1 MPVESSIYW
10 NSIDS
15 QRTTSGGSS
24 NNSDRHYVD
33 PWDLEN
39 YAYLRR
45 HSISVPTLRHRHERQ
60 TCYQAEYWYS
70 QSVREPQ
77 YSVPAFVEKLYCNS
91 PCRKENNA
99 YYYHHPIYE
108 DRVPNCVAPYPIY
121 APVVPAHVPWEIME
135 NESISEYDYR
145 ASLRSDLLQSR
156 YARNYFHSSV
166 PYDYIRQSETLRYN
180 VPEEYYTSTPPIEEN
195 YMTDITPLNLDL
207 NTYGHLKIDYTDS
220 WNSLKRKINK

>member
-1 MPVESSIYW
+1 MPVESSVYW

-15 QRTTSGGSS
+15 QRTASAGSS

-45 HSISVPTLRHRHERQ
+45 HSISVPTLRNQQDRRSYCQ
-60 TCYQAEYWYS
+60 SEYWYN
-70 QSVREPQ
+70 QSVRESQ
-77 YSVPAFVEKLYCNS
+77 YSVPAFVEKLYCDS

-121 APVVPAHVPWEIME
+121 TPIPAHAPWEMME
-135 NESISEYDYR
+135 NDTISEYDYR
-145 ASLRSDLLQSR
+145 ASLHTDSQHRCT
-156 YARNYFHSSV
+156 RNYVHSSI
-166 PYDYIRQSETLRYN
+166 PYDYIRHSETLRYN
-180 VPEEYYTSTPPIEEN
+180 VPEEYYTSMPPIEKK
-195 YMTDITPLNLDL
+195 YAADVTPLNLDL